1 MRNISYSSFP
11 LIIVFAVLSPII
23 LRFLF
28 SVIFFEMTY
37 VPSYKKIL
45 VFVFE
50 LSMNKL

>member
-1 MRNISYSSFP
+1 MRNISYSSLP
-11 LIIVFAVLSPII
+11 LIIVFVELSPIM

-28 SVIFFEMTY
+28 MVIFFEMAY
-37 VPSYKKIL
+37 VPSYKKIF